1 MKATLFLLLA
11 LLVACNGRTS
21 YSVGISDKRP
31 FTPGTLSVTPG
42 TTVVFK
48 NASTVPQTVTANPQA
63 KGAGPLAKLPDGAEA
78 LESGVLYPGETY
90 SYTFETPGTYVYIS
104 RFPKDRYDL
113 TNAPSNE
120 LSNTPIGVV
129 HVSPSAP

>member
-11 LLVACNGRTS
+11 LLAGCTGRTS
-21 YSVGISDKRP
+21 YGVEISDERP
-31 FTPGTLSVTPG
+31 FTPGNLSITAG

-48 NASTVPQTVTANPQA
+48 NTSTTPQTVTADPQS
-63 KGAGPLAKLPDGAEA
+63 KNEGTLVKLPDGAEA

-90 SYTFETPGTYVYIS
+90 TYTFETPGTYVYSS

-113 TNAPSNE
+113 TNAPNNRQV
-120 LSNTPIGVV
+120 NTPIGVV
-129 HVSPSAP
+129 HVSPNAP